1 MIELVVEAMIY
12 VLLLNIVVRVTNN
25 NRITSILDVFKSVLL
40 FYQGYWFLS
49 SYLIAFIFAPYLNK
63 MTDVLSSRKKKEA
76 LLVFFGVETICGF
89 VLKIPSLDNVYSV
102 VQGIYMYLLGE
113 CFLIIIPSLCLW
125 Q

>member
-49 SYLIAFIFAPYLNK
+49 S
-63 MTDVLSSRKKKEA
+63 
-76 LLVFFGVETICGF
+76 
-89 VLKIPSLDNVYSV
+89 
-102 VQGIYMYLLGE
+102 
-113 CFLIIIPSLCLW
+113 
-125 Q
+125 